1 MKNLK
6 KLLAIVIAVALL
18 LCSVPMIASADSVPA
33 MNNEKQ
39 YALYSQEGQFISRT
53 YTRGQS
59 TYNFAIGGWDG
70 VFYYEFPTENASGT
84 INVSDAEALEELFPE
99 ERLDFGE
106 TLGEVLSGDVAVS
119 AGLLNRLV
127 YDQFFYAL
135 GSCRENLGHILLI
148 AVIAAV
154 FSNFS
159 GVFQSRQISE
169 ISFYLLYLL
178 LVALCLNSFQAVL
191 DWVGEGV
198 EALTTFMGVFCPVYF
213 LAVAVAKGSVTA
225 VAFYNLVLFLIYL
238 AQMVIAGFLLPVI
251 HIYFIVQVLNFLSRE
266 DYLSKLAG
274 VLHMGVSWALK
285 TVLACVVGLNVI
297 QGLISPAVD
306 SVKRSALTRGVEAI
320 PGVGDAIGGVTEV
333 ALGTAVLVKN
343 GIGVTGAVICVA
355 LCVVPLVQI
364 GCIALL
370 YKLAAALI
378 QPVSDQR
385 VAGCIESVGDGCRL
399 LMRVV
404 FTTGLLFLLT
414 IVVVAALTSL

>member
-1 MKNLK
+1 MRGRKLWLL
-6 KLLAIVIAVALL
+6 LLAFLAAF
-18 LCSVPMIASADSVPA
+18 LCQGRPPGPWSRRNWKRSSWNNMIMARSTRLWRNCSRRSGWISGRRWGRCCRGTWLSPPA
-33 MNNEKQ
+33 
-39 YALYSQEGQFISRT
+39 F
-53 YTRGQS
+53 S
-59 TYNFAIGGWDG
+59 TGWCM
-70 VFYYEFPTENASGT
+70 TS
-84 INVSDAEALEELFPE
+84 
-99 ERLDFGE
+99 
-106 TLGEVLSGDVAVS
+106 
-119 AGLLNRLV
+119 
-127 YDQFFYAL
+127 FFYAL

-198 EALTTFMGVFCPVYF
+198 EALTTFMGAFCPVYF

-274 VLHMGVSWALK
+274 VLHMGVAWALK

-306 SVKRSALTRGVEAI
+306 SVKRSVLTRGVEAI

-414 IVVVAALTSL
+414 IVVAAALTSL

>member
-1 MKNLK
+1 ML
-6 KLLAIVIAVALL
+6 LLALLVAF
-18 LCSVPMIASADSVPA
+18 LCRGASARA
-33 MNNEKQ
+33 MEPEELEEEQLEQ
-39 YALYSQEGQFISRT
+39 YDYGEI
-53 YTRGQS
+53 
-59 TYNFAIGGWDG
+59 D
-70 VFYYEFPTENASGT
+70 
-84 INVSDAEALEELFPE
+84 EALEELFPE

-178 LVALCLNSFQAVL
+178 LVQAVL

>member
-1 MKNLK
+1 MRGR
-6 KLLAIVIAVALL
+6 KLWLFFLVLLVAF
-18 LCSVPMIASADSVPA
+18 LCQGASARA
-33 MNNEKQ
+33 MEPEELEEEQLEQ
-39 YALYSQEGQFISRT
+39 YDYGEI
-53 YTRGQS
+53 
-59 TYNFAIGGWDG
+59 D
-70 VFYYEFPTENASGT
+70 
-84 INVSDAEALEELFPE
+84 EALEELFPE

>member
-1 MKNLK
+1 MRGRKLCLL
-6 KLLAIVIAVALL
+6 LLALLVAF
-18 LCSVPMIASADSVPA
+18 LCRGASARA
-33 MNNEKQ
+33 MEPEELEEEQLEQ
-39 YALYSQEGQFISRT
+39 YDYGEI
-53 YTRGQS
+53 
-59 TYNFAIGGWDG
+59 D
-70 VFYYEFPTENASGT
+70 
-84 INVSDAEALEELFPE
+84 EALEELFPE

-198 EALTTFMGVFCPVYF
+198 EALTTFMGAFCPVYF

-274 VLHMGVSWALK
+274 VLHMGVAWALK

-306 SVKRSALTRGVEAI
+306 SVKRSVLTRGVEAI

-414 IVVVAALTSL
+414 IVVAAALTSL

>member
-1 MKNLK
+1 MRGRKLWLL
-6 KLLAIVIAVALL
+6 LLAFLAAF
-18 LCSVPMIASADSVPA
+18 LCQGASARA
-33 MNNEKQ
+33 MEPEELEEEQLEQ
-39 YALYSQEGQFISRT
+39 YDYGEI
-53 YTRGQS
+53 
-59 TYNFAIGGWDG
+59 D
-70 VFYYEFPTENASGT
+70 
-84 INVSDAEALEELFPE
+84 EALEELFPE

-274 VLHMGVSWALK
+274 VLHMGVAWALK

-297 QGLISPAVD
+297 QGLLAPAID
-306 SVKRSALTRGVEAI
+306 AVKRSALTRTAEAL
-320 PGVGDAIGGVTEV
+320 PWVGNAIGGAAEV
-333 ALGTAVLVKN
+333 VLGTAVLIKN
-343 GIGVTGAVICVA
+343 GIGMAGALIAIAICA
-355 LCVVPLVQI
+355 VPILQMLVM
-364 GCIALL
+364 AFL
-370 YKLAAALI
+370 YKLAAAVV
-378 QPVSDQR
+378 QPVSDKR
-385 VAGCIESVGDGCRL
+385 ITTCISGVSEGYEIMVKVIFTAG
-399 LMRVV
+399 M
-404 FTTGLLFLLT
+404 LFLIT
-414 IVVVAALTSL
+414 IAIVAASTS